1 MSLRADFYWKWKRN
15 QRAKWQPS
23 IRRRNAKPDF
33 RFSWKNGI
41 IDESLGP
48 ILNPES
54 SNHDLIFNRRESKS
68 RNSTIFVYR
77 SNSDFYVRES
87 VSKSP
92 LTRRPTNTTTTI
104 ATTTIATTTTLMTNA
119 TQHVT
124 NAVTRVS
131 EMSRVSEIPRRLST
145 FLIGVKEKC
154 SNQIQYNSIE
164 HKLQVS
170 LFWYHITVSYNGYM
184 WCVTSHVI
192 EVINVSM
199 MIFFLLIALQ
209 LESLIFAAQCRLL
222 LKVPMML
229 VSFLET
235 CVGEQ

>member
-1 MSLRADFYWKWKRN
+1 MRSCYLKLSVSYKSSFWKWNRN

-54 SNHDLIFNRRESKS
+54 SNHDLIFNRRESKL

-87 VSKSP
+87 LAKSP
-92 LTRRPTNTTTTI
+92 ISRRPTN
-104 ATTTIATTTTLMTNA
+104 ATLNLHVTNA
-119 TQHVT
+119 TNHVT
-124 NAVTRVS
+124 NAVARVS
-131 EMSRVSEIPRRLST
+131 EISQIPRRLST

-154 SNQIQYNSIE
+154 SSNQVQYNSME
-164 HKLQVS
+164 HKVS
-170 LFWYHITVSYNGYM
+170 LFRINYRGDSTAESFTAITCGK
-184 WCVTSHVI
+184 
-192 EVINVSM
+192 NVWW
-199 MIFFLLIALQ
+199 
-209 LESLIFAAQCRLL
+209 
-222 LKVPMML
+222 
-229 VSFLET
+229 T
-235 CVGEQ
+235 